1 MKTIVV
7 REGNTVVAVELTK
20 TTERA
25 TRRAATAKKAA
36 KVAAEAAKYDKKAW
50 QKPSKQDYILEK
62 AMKESEGNYIYVG
75 YHAREGYSVINT
87 SKKYKRTRKFYVDEF

>member
-1 MKTIVV
+1 MLTLVTREDGIVV
-7 REGNTVVAVELTK
+7 SVELTK

-25 TRRAATAKKAA
+25 ARRAATAKKAA
-36 KVAAEAAKYDKKAW
+36 KVAAEAAKFEKKGW
-50 QKPSKQDYILEK
+50 QKPNKQDYILEK

-87 SKKYKRTRKFYVDEF
+87 SKKYKRTRKFYVEEF